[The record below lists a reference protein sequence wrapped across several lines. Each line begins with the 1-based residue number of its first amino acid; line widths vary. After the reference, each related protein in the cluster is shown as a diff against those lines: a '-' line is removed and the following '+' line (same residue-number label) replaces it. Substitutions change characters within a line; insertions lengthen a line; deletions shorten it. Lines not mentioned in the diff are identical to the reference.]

1 MRAMPY
7 CFWLSAACVAY
18 AYAIYPLLMA
28 AAAKIRNRP
37 SQRRERFKGSV
48 SVVVA
53 ARNEEARIARRV
65 RELLSQI
72 SDAQVNGEV
81 VVVSDGSTDATASR
95 AREVAVAST
104 RVLESA
110 QHHGKAAALNQGCA
124 ASSADVIVFADARQT
139 WDPQAMALLLEN
151 FADPEVGAA
160 GGELVLDR
168 SAGAVQGVGL
178 YWRFELWLRRAE
190 SAVHSTVGLSGPICA
205 VRRGLFVPIPPGT
218 TVDDIYWPMR
228 VVMQGYRVV
237 HDSRAIAC
245 DRLPGS
251 AADEMRRKVRTLS
264 GNFQL
269 VTRLP
274 LSLSPFHN
282 PIWLQWISH
291 KLLRLCIPWALV
303 LMLASSALL
312 RGDFY
317 RAAFWA
323 QVATYGLGLI
333 GFRKGAGRF
342 VSAVSSFLLLNVA
355 AWLAFWVWISGGCER
370 AWCKVGFADSIPR
383 EELTECAP

>member
-1 MRAMPY
+1 MRALPY
-7 CFWLSAACVAY
+7 CFWLSVACVAC
-18 AYAIYPLLMA
+18 AYAVYPLLMA
-28 AAAKIRNRP
+28 AAAKIRSRP
-37 SQRRERFKGSV
+37 PQRRERFKGSV

-53 ARNEEARIARRV
+53 ARNEEAQIGRRV

-81 VVVSDGSTDATASR
+81 VVVSDGSTDATVSR
-95 AREVAVAST
+95 AREVADATT
-104 RVLESA
+104 RVLEST

-139 WDPQAMALLLEN
+139 WEPHAMALLLEN
-151 FADPEVGAA
+151 FADPRVGAA
-160 GGELVLDR
+160 GGELILDK
-168 SAGAVQGVGL
+168 STGAVQGVGL

-205 VRRGLFVPIPPGT
+205 VRRSLFVPIPRGT
-218 TVDDIYWPMR
+218 TLDDIYWPMR

-237 HDSRAIAC
+237 HDGRAIAS
-245 DRLPGS
+245 DRLPRS
-251 AADEMRRKVRTLS
+251 AAGEMRRKVRTLS

-274 LSLSPFHN
+274 LALSPFHN
-282 PIWLQWISH
+282 AIWLQWISH
-291 KLLRLCIPWALV
+291 KLLRLWVPWALI

-312 RGDFY
+312 PGHFY
-317 RAAFWA
+317 RTACWA
-323 QVATYGLGLI
+323 QVATYGLGLT

-342 VSAVSSFLLLNVA
+342 ASAVSSFLLLNVA
-355 AWLAFWVWISGGCER
+355 AWLAFWVWISGGSEW
-370 AWCKVGFADSIPR
+370 AWCKVGFADSIGR
-383 EELTECAP
+383 KELTECAP